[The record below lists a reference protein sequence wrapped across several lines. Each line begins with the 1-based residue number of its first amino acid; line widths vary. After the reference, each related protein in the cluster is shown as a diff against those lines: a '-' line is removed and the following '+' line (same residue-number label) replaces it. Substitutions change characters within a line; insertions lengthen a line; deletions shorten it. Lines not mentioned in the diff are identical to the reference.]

1 MPTFVDKL
9 RWKCKNCSNWFT
21 HCHLILE
28 VREEEHWRLSFRFFI
43 HPWKP
48 YSNAFLLSLTG
59 LHIHIWKPPLC
70 RSPLQCRF
78 RAPSAAVMRKE
89 QMLPVHFSY
98 PQYPVGFRITETR
111 FSYTMSKLFGH
122 QWSVKKKVYIDQTV

>member
-1 MPTFVDKL
+1 MLSYFHSQGYTFT
-9 RWKCKNCSNWFT
+9 S
-21 HCHLILE
+21 E
-28 VREEEHWRLSFRFFI
+28 SRLFVGR
-43 HPWKP
+43 H
-48 YSNAFLLSLTG
+48 YSAASG
-59 LHIHIWKPPLC
+59 P
-70 RSPLQCRF
+70 S
-78 RAPSAAVMRKE
+78 SAAVMRKE